1 MRYWLLL
8 TVLSGLLMVA
18 PTSAQGEILFEE
30 YTLIYDGRE
39 RFYLLYLPP
48 QYDGITPLP
57 LVFVLHGG
65 GGNPYMY
72 DEMTGFGQKAQDE
85 GFILVYP
92 AGTGQFQRQL
102 LTWNSGYCCAYAY
115 ENDVDDVGFF
125 QELVASLTSQYT
137 IDPARIYVAGHSN
150 GGMMAYRLGA
160 EMSDIFAAVGIMA
173 GTIGG
178 YPTPTS
184 DDLFIIPQPQNPVS
198 VIHIHGME
206 DEQVRYEGGV
216 NKLNSP
222 SRRNDLSVADAM
234 AFWVDVNQCD
244 PTPIIEK
251 FDDDMVIVDTYS
263 CDATGTG
270 LKLISIVD
278 GGHSWAGGFVDRQR
292 ADPPSLRV
300 SATDEIWAF
309 FESHPKT

>member
-1 MRYWLLL
+1 MRFWLIF
-8 TVLSGLLMVA
+8 TCFAWVLMASPV
-18 PTSAQGEILFEE
+18 SAQDEILFEE
-30 YTLIYDGRE
+30 YTLIYDGVE
-39 RFYLLYLPP
+39 RIYLVYVPP

-72 DEMTGFGQKAQDE
+72 DEMTGFGQKAHDE

-92 AGTGQFQRQL
+92 AGTGELQRQL

-115 ENDVDDVGFF
+115 ENNIDDVGFF
-125 QELVASLTSQYT
+125 RELVASLTSQYM
-137 IDPARIYVAGHSN
+137 IDPARIYAAGHSN

-160 EMSDIFAAVGIMA
+160 EMSDVFAAVGIMA
-173 GTIGG
+173 GSIGG

-184 DDLFIIPQPQNPVS
+184 DELYTIPQPQNPVS

-216 NKLNSP
+216 NKLISP

-234 AFWVDVNQCD
+234 AFWVGVNQCD
-244 PTPIIEK
+244 PVPITEK
-251 FDDDMVIVDTYS
+251 LDDDMVIVDTYS

-270 LKLISIVD
+270 IKLISIVD
-278 GGHSWAGGFVDRQR
+278 GGHSWAGGFVERQR
-292 ADPPSLRV
+292 ADTPSQRV

-309 FESHPKT
+309 FESHPKL